1 MSKGKDEFGDRM
13 KEYEM
18 MEAGRKFLPLLPV
31 VARLD
36 GKNFSKW
43 TQGLERPYDERM
55 SKVMVEVTKV
65 LVDKTHATIAYT
77 QSDEITCVYYSDDYK
92 SQIYFDGRI
101 MKMTSVLASIASVNF
116 NIEAHIHLG
125 AHTMFKPPA
134 YFDCRCWQVPNII
147 ELINTIL
154 WRELDCTK
162 NSVSMATHHYYSHN
176 QLLNLGRADMMDLL
190 MDKGVNWDSYPNF
203 FKRGTYVQRK
213 RITRKF
219 TTEELSRLPEK
230 HEARIN
236 PDLEVERSEIVVLD
250 MPPLSK
256 VLNKEGVIFRG
267 ENPVSMEHIA
277 DESPRLKAYRE
288 KLKKG

>member
-18 MEAGRKFLPLLPV
+18 MEAGRRFLPLLPV

-43 TQGLERPYDERM
+43 TKGLERPYDQRM
-55 SKVMVEVTKV
+55 SKVMVEVTKT
-65 LVDKTHATIAYT
+65 LVDKTHACIGYT
-77 QSDEITCVYYSDDYK
+77 QSDEISLVYYSDDYK

-101 MKMTSVLASIASVNF
+101 MKMTSVLASIASVRF

-134 YFDCRCWQVPNII
+134 YFDCRVWQLPNLT
-147 ELINTIL
+147 EAVNSFL

-162 NSVSMATHHYYSHN
+162 NSVSMAARHYYSHK
-176 QLLNLGRADMMDLL
+176 QLLDLGRADMMDLL
-190 MDKGVNWDSYPNF
+190 MDKGVNWQNYPVY

-213 RITRKF
+213 KTIRRF
-219 TTEELSRLPEK
+219 TVDEIDRLPEK
-230 HEARIN
+230 HEARTN
-236 PDLEVERSEIVVLD
+236 PNLEFERSDVVVVD
-250 MPPLSK
+250 MPPLAK
-256 VLNKEGVIFRG
+256 VLNREGVIFRG
-267 ENPVSMEHIA
+267 ESPTIMEHIT
-277 DESPRLKAYRE
+277 ETSPRAEAHKRRSE
-288 KLKKG
+288 